1 MKPTADDR
9 TLVTRRRVLAGV
21 GGTVALA
28 GVGGFYI
35 SRSLEGDHGE
45 YTAPEPQPVL
55 STRGSLAGSASRI
68 VETGGEWGFGD
79 AGELFVFGH
88 GLNTDPTGA
97 RDQAYT
103 ARLGLEPVRPAPV
116 IAYSWDSDTDWSA
129 AKANATANGQPL
141 AEWLLEWDGADGRPI
156 HLLGYSLGA
165 RVCCE
170 TLRVLR
176 NRDRGD
182 VPASVSL
189 LGGAIPDDSVLED
202 GRYGGAIAAVDGPVN
217 NFHSENDRVLGWVY
231 RIGDRNRAV
240 GYGGAADPGSTPPG
254 YDDVDVTD
262 TVADHY
268 SYFRPDVGCLP
279 TVADRLE

>member
-1 MKPTADDR
+1 M
-9 TLVTRRRVLAGV
+9 TRRRLLTGV
-21 GGTVALA
+21 GGALA
-28 GVGGFYI
+28 LTGAGGLYI
-35 SRSLEGDHGE
+35 SRSLEGDHGG
-45 YTAPEPQPVL
+45 YTAPPSQPVL
-55 STRGSLAGSASRI
+55 STRGSLAESGPPT
-68 VETGGEWGFGD
+68 VESDGEWDFDD
-79 AGELFVFGH
+79 AGELFVFVH
-88 GLNTDPTGA
+88 GLNTDAANA

-103 ARLGLEPVRPAPV
+103 ARLGFEPVRPTPV
-116 IAYSWDSDTDWSA
+116 VAYSWDSDTDWSA
-129 AKANATANGQPL
+129 AKANATANGEPL
-141 AEWLLEWDGADGRPI
+141 AGWLLEWDDADGRPI

-176 NRDRGD
+176 DRSRGD

-217 NFHSENDRVLGWVY
+217 NFHSENDRVLRWVY
-231 RIGDRNRAV
+231 RVGDRNRAV

-268 SYFRPDVGCLP
+268 SYFRPEEGCLP
-279 TVADRLE
+279 QVADRLE